1 MLPTAF
7 IKGYD
12 QRRLRTLLTVL
23 FLALAIPTG
32 AVIWQA
38 YDQLKWEAW
47 YQYRNQAEELT
58 NRIDLAIGQRV
69 EAAEARNFTDFSF
82 ANATASANV
91 LNRSPLSAMP
101 VLQELPGVIG
111 YFQVDPDGRFST
123 PLLPGN
129 GQDSAEFGLAQ
140 DDYLERQELAN
151 NIRQVLAD
159 NQLVTVSLQDS
170 GRISSELTETE
181 EIVVMGSTS
190 AD

>member
-69 EAAEARNFTDFSF
+69 EAVGCVHGNILD
-82 ANATASANV
+82 ANV
-91 LNRSPLSAMP
+91 RIVQHVFHFIDHAQAEIDGIANEFVIPVDKRHGWFICAISNANLLGFLNL
-101 VLQELPGVIG
+101 
-111 YFQVDPDGRFST
+111 FQGR
-123 PLLPGN
+123 
-129 GQDSAEFGLAQ
+129 EVC
-140 DDYLERQELAN
+140 RQGDA
-151 NIRQVLAD
+151 
-159 NQLVTVSLQDS
+159 
-170 GRISSELTETE
+170 
-181 EIVVMGSTS
+181 
-190 AD
+190 